1 MLSPACILLE
11 EHRPGDANSTES
23 GSGWDRARVVLQ
35 SPISVLLGEQ
45 ILQRDGGAAPTS
57 PHSEAKGGVW
67 SGKS

>member
-1 MLSPACILLE
+1 MMQIAPSQAPD
-11 EHRPGDANSTES
+11 G
-23 GSGWDRARVVLQ
+23 DRARVVVQ

-57 PHSEAKGGVW
+57 PHTEEKGGMW